1 MRFSPL
7 ATLAGL
13 SAFVLA
19 DEVKNPVSEP
29 SVFNGKTVPP
39 LLELTPANWEEQAKK
54 NKFMMVKH
62 FRYVGLGMGYVRYTY
77 KSSVPTASTVPGSP
91 RLSRL
96 STNSTIPR
104 SLKSTTRKPRLQN
117 TTTSFLVLLTVL
129 RTMISVWNTKSSH
142 TRLQSST
149 RMARCSNR
157 YAESRT

>member
-19 DEVKNPVSEP
+19 EEVKNPVSEP

-62 FRYVGLGMGYVRYTY
+62 FRYDAFDKGAVGILT
-77 KSSVPTASTVPGSP
+77 SSQ
-91 RLSRL
+91 
-96 STNSTIPR
+96 
-104 SLKSTTRKPRLQN
+104 SLL
-117 TTTSFLVLLTVL
+117 
-129 RTMISVWNTKSSH
+129 
-142 TRLQSST
+142 
-149 RMARCSNR
+149 
-157 YAESRT
+157 